1 MEMKNGNSPLAVR
14 SRRSALL
21 AACIAG
27 VFASGGALAAT
38 NIDLGVGATVT
49 AVGPADTVVV
59 TANNTQVTGTVQVGT
74 ATTTVTPVATP
85 GAGGGGILP
94 YVVDNGDGTSTV
106 YTITDTGA
114 KLTTTTTTTATGG
127 VTLDPNGN
135 ITGQSGGVT
144 TQTTTNT
151 SDVATAV
158 IIDNVTGLPLPADPR
173 NAVGVLGTYDPLAG
187 SFVADG
193 GTTVVGAPVTVSTGG
208 GNLAM
213 SGAGSFG
220 ANVTM
225 NGNRV
230 TALADGVIATDA
242 ATVGQ
247 VVAADTT
254 LQTNIDAEAATR
266 AAADTTLQTNIDAEA
281 ATRAAADTT
290 LQANIDAEA
299 ATRAAADATLQANIT
314 AEATTRAAADTTLQA
329 NITAEANTRAA
340 ADTTLQS
347 NITAEATARAAADTT
362 LQSNIAAEATARAA
376 ADTTL
381 QSNITAEANARILGD
396 QGLHRRVDIA
406 EKGVAMAMAM
416 AAIPTVDYGDVSL
429 GVGVGHFKGETA
441 ASVGASFKMG
451 DRAKFRVNFAAG
463 GGETGGSAGF
473 VIGF

>member
-1 MEMKNGNSPLAVR
+1 MEGPNQSKEMKMETQSTQSTRQQRFVR
-14 SRRSALL
+14 GTLL
-21 AACIAG
+21 ASCIAG
-27 VFASGGALAAT
+27 IFAGGSAIAAT
-38 NIDLGVGATVT
+38 NVDLGAGATVT
-49 AVGPADTVVV
+49 AAGPADTVVV
-59 TANNTQVTGTVQVGT
+59 TATTTQVTGTVQVGT
-74 ATTTVTPVATP
+74 ATTTVTPVSTP

-114 KLTTTTTTTATGG
+114 TLTTTTTTTNTGG
-127 VTLDPNGN
+127 VELDPNGN

-158 IIDNVTGLPLPADPR
+158 IIDNGTGLPLPADPR
-173 NAVGVLGTYDPLAG
+173 NAVGVLGTYDPVAG

-213 SGAGSFG
+213 TGAGSFG

-225 NGNRV
+225 NGNRI
-230 TALADGVIATDA
+230 TDLADGVAATDA

-247 VVAADTT
+247 MAAADTA

-281 ATRAAADTT
+281 ASRAAADTT
-290 LQANIDAEA
+290 LQANITAEA
-299 ATRAAADATLQANIT
+299 A
-314 AEATTRAAADTTLQA
+314 TRAAADTTLQA

-340 ADTTLQS
+340 ADTTLQA
-347 NITAEATARAAADTT
+347 NITAEATARTTADTTLQSNINTEAATRAAADTT
-362 LQSNIAAEATARAA
+362 LQSNINAEASSRF
-376 ADTTL
+376 
-381 QSNITAEANARILGD
+381 LGD
-396 QGLHRRVDIA
+396 QLLNKRVDIA

-416 AAIPTVDYGDVSL
+416 AAIPTVDYGDVQL
-429 GVGVGHFKGETA
+429 GIGVGHFKGETA

-451 DRAKFRVNFAAG
+451 DRGKFRVNFASG